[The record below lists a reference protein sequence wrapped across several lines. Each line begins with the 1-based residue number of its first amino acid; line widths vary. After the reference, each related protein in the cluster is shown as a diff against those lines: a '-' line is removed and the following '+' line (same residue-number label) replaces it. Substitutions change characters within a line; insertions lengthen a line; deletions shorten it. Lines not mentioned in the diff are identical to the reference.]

1 MSDFPLGDAVP
12 PPKEVKRAKSSSGRH
27 KEEKHRDGREHRE
40 GRGDHH
46 HKEGRER
53 RDVLEGEGHR
63 EDKHRQGG
71 DIKSRRDMESW
82 LDVDLTQEGGDRNS
96 EGLNTPSARERI
108 PKRPSSRAD
117 SRPKGPNSA
126 QGLGGDQPRPPP
138 EARPAPPATG
148 SSHKSRSSSKH
159 GSSRHAEKV
168 AATGTT
174 EARPPAQPQ
183 GEAVRPPAPPADG
196 AGVVAPTAPK
206 ESKRPKPRHAEPAPP
221 EVHDEDIVPEAAQR
235 RHPKAATST
244 RNGHAPPQNVPQV
257 DDEHIEIHAHRPHKH
272 PEPALDEEEIP
283 EEYDDDFVDDDDGED
298 YKPQPIKPVVPS
310 LATQLPPET
319 KPKPSVDGRVVVRPQ
334 SRGMDGPALSARSP
348 SPGLSADPAAV
359 ARINEVLSRDKA
371 KVQNLQTATAA
382 ASKTSEGKGCL
393 ANYESTMPKFNLA
406 NTTLTEKVAY
416 RRLQDL
422 RQMNI
427 LSKRSVEKAVI
438 FTQQP
443 QSAHSLF
450 LAGKSLKYANAKT
463 VHCQTGD
470 DDQEIGVQTEDTMT
484 EDKEDQ
490 FPVLTMGKTSVKT
503 GGEPTQLLPF
513 LRRTLPLFEAAM
525 NEARS
530 RAAKAYKA
538 DRRAVLDAS
547 EPATCTAKCCLPKSF
562 QENFIGQG
570 LTIADVTLC
579 PNWYG
584 ADHIVVLNTWPWRD
598 KPVPPAGEALATFMR
613 PVQSIIGLYA
623 LEGTMLQEGLSLRPA
638 RCLYS
643 FCRLTSMAVVPGR
656 AHLIIAGSETG
667 SLLVWDLRQKAQAPG
682 ASGGVHNAAIAA
694 DEDLAH
700 FQGAVWLR
708 PAFSTDT
715 FALSSTQ
722 RVERDDFLDSSM
734 NHIDG
739 GMQGSDEGMH
749 LAEICCVRCSEGV
762 EGDSLIFSL
771 DSSGLVNFWRVLEI
785 ASSGNTTV
793 KLAPQGSCSVA
804 SPTRNLCHF
813 ADSTYLCIHP
823 QQQAQFVVVSASG
836 LIQTNR
842 HNSSS
847 IADGPSRLE
856 LSSGRACADEV
867 MDADGL
873 PMVSLGGFEAQPCSA
888 AFNPFFPG
896 LLLAAYADGELA
908 LFDSVLCVPLV
919 HWSGAVSQVPTD
931 LVSVAWSPMR
941 PSVFF
946 VKSGSLVDVWDL
958 SEKMFA
964 PALTVDLREH
974 IRQIGGWQR
983 TWCEA
988 PDGSTSARASTCC
1001 ELHAAGRGD
1010 LVVSDGGVA
1019 VVLRLPEQLTVPRQT
1034 VPPQHAKVGAG
1045 GLKDLRQIDDL
1056 VQPGADRTAVF
1067 PTLSRHVRHVSIPP
1081 QCHLEVEILRRVLA
1095 SASPLQAWT

>member
-27 KEEKHRDGREHRE
+27 KEDKHRDGTREHKE

-71 DIKSRRDMESW
+71 EAKSRRDMESW

-96 EGLNTPSARERI
+96 EGTPSARDRI

-138 EARPAPPATG
+138 PDARPVPPASG
-148 SSHKSRSSSKH
+148 SSSQKPRSSSKH
-159 GSSRHAEKV
+159 GSSKHAEKV
-168 AATGTT
+168 SGTS
-174 EARPPAQPQ
+174 EGKPHAPPQ
-183 GEAVRPPAPPADG
+183 GEAVRPPAPAAEG
-196 AGVVAPTAPK
+196 AGVAAPAAPK
-206 ESKRPKPRHAEPAPP
+206 ESRRPKPRHAEPAPP
-221 EVHDEDIVPEAAQR
+221 EVHEEDIVPEAAHR
-235 RHPKAATST
+235 RHPKAPSAT

-257 DDEHIEIHAHRPHKH
+257 DDEHIEVQAHRPHH
-272 PEPALDEEEIP
+272 RQPEPVVDEEEIP
-283 EEYDDDFVDDDDGED
+283 EEYDDDFADDDDGEE
-298 YKPQPIKPVVPS
+298 YKPQPVKPVVPA
-310 LATQLPPET
+310 LAAQLPPET

-334 SRGMDGPALSARSP
+334 SRGMEGPALSARSP

-371 KVQNLQTATAA
+371 KVQKAQAQTAAVTAT
-382 ASKTSEGKGCL
+382 KPSEGKGFL

-406 NTTLTEKVAY
+406 NSSLTEKVAY

-422 RQMNI
+422 RKMNI

-450 LAGKSLKYANAKT
+450 LAGRTLKYQNVNS

-470 DDQEIGVQTEDTMT
+470 DDQEIGVQTEDAVT

-490 FPVLTMGKTSVKT
+490 FPVLTMGKTSAKA
-503 GGEPTQLLPF
+503 GGGTTQLLPF

-530 RAAKAYKA
+530 RAAQAYKA
-538 DRRAVLDAS
+538 DRAAILDAS
-547 EPATCTAKCCLPKSF
+547 APATCSAKCFLPKSF

-570 LTIADVTLC
+570 LVVADVTLC

-584 ADHIVVLNTWPWRD
+584 ADHIVVLNSWPWRD
-598 KPVPPAGEALATFMR
+598 RPVPSEGEALATFMR
-613 PVQSIIGLYA
+613 PIQSIIGLYA
-623 LEGTMLQEGLSLRPA
+623 LEGTQLLQEGASLRPA

-643 FCRLTSMAVVPGR
+643 FCRLTSIAVVPGR
-656 AHLIIAGSETG
+656 AHIIIAGSETG
-667 SLLVWDLRQKAQAPG
+667 SLFVWDLRMKAQAPG
-682 ASGGVHNAAIAA
+682 GGQEYVARAP
-694 DEDLAH
+694 DEDVAH

-715 FALSSTQ
+715 FAVTSTQ
-722 RVERDDFLDSSM
+722 RVERDDFLDGSM
-734 NHIDG
+734 GHMDG
-739 GMQGSDEGMH
+739 GMPGSDEGLH
-749 LAEICCVRCSEGV
+749 LAEICCVRCSEGI

-771 DSSGLVNFWRVLEI
+771 DSSGLVNFWRVLEL
-785 ASSGNTTV
+785 ASGGNTTV

-804 SPTRNLCHF
+804 SPTRNLGHF

-836 LIQTNR
+836 LAQTNR
-842 HNSSS
+842 HNSNS

-856 LSSGRACADEV
+856 LSSGRTLADEV
-867 MDADGL
+867 LDAEGMPIGGL
-873 PMVSLGGFEAQPCSA
+873 SGFEAQPCSA

-908 LFDSVLCVPLV
+908 LFDSVLCVPLI
-919 HWSGAVSQVPTD
+919 HWSGAVSQVPSE
-931 LVSVAWSPMR
+931 LVSVAWSPIR

-946 VKSGSLVDVWDL
+946 VKSGPLVDAWDL

-964 PALTVDLREH
+964 PTLTVDLREH
-974 IRQIGGWQR
+974 IRQSGGWQR
-983 TWCEA
+983 SWCEA
-988 PDGSTSARASTCC
+988 PDGSREVRASTCC
-1001 ELHAAGRGD
+1001 ELHATGRGE
-1010 LVVSDGGVA
+1010 LVASDGGVA
-1019 VVLRLPEQLTVPRQT
+1019 VILRLPEQLTVPRQT
-1034 VPPQHAKVGAG
+1034 VPLQHAKSGAG

-1056 VQPGADRTAVF
+1056 VQAGSDRAAV
-1067 PTLSRHVRHVSIPP
+1067 LSRHVRQISFPP
-1081 QCHLEVEILRRVLA
+1081 QCQLEVDILRRVLA